1 MGRCVTLA
9 EGRPTIS
16 ASKETHLQLPPDCL
30 VKGCNR
36 TFEGQVPDDWLE
48 TEFSFVATRYDGAH
62 CPVELLPM
70 KVGVFFCPE
79 HAAQMA
85 QIKDLGDVIEPTP
98 EGGFTICLDDD

>member
-1 MGRCVTLA
+1 MA

-62 CPVELLPM
+62 RPVELLPM
-70 KVGVFFCPE
+70 KVGVFRIFSR
-79 HAAQMA
+79 
-85 QIKDLGDVIEPTP
+85 LGLHYMLYRPSFPIP
-98 EGGFTICLDDD
+98 LS